1 MHILSAHRPVPLG
14 KLIFVW
20 LYGSALATGR
30 RKRRGLLD
38 VMAEG
43 EDVRTDLSEALESYI
58 AAKGNNALHGE
69 EEEESETAGEEE
81 EVSWVP
87 SEVPDIADMCGKEK
101 LLESSTTLYTCE
113 NSKKILVS
121 FFFFSPNSVDCEWKL
136 ACEVAR
142 QEGADLEML
151 KRLERLFSCGWH
163 SPTCVVCWGN

>member
-1 MHILSAHRPVPLG
+1 MHILSARRPVPLG

-43 EDVRTDLSEALESYI
+43 EDVRADLSEALEAYI

-87 SEVPDIADMCGKEK
+87 SEVPDVTDRCGKEK
-101 LLESSTTLYTCE
+101 FLESSTTL
-113 NSKKILVS
+113 
-121 FFFFSPNSVDCEWKL
+121 
-136 ACEVAR
+136 
-142 QEGADLEML
+142 
-151 KRLERLFSCGWH
+151 
-163 SPTCVVCWGN
+163 